1 MKKIIYTIS
10 MAFCLM
16 VAFTSC
22 KEKDMTMKMNEPRN
36 IKGVISYKRSLGD
49 VNDTH
54 LAAA

>member
-22 KEKDMTMKMNEPRN
+22 KEKDMSMKMNEPRN
-36 IKGVISYKRSLGD
+36 I
-49 VNDTH
+49 
-54 LAAA
+54 